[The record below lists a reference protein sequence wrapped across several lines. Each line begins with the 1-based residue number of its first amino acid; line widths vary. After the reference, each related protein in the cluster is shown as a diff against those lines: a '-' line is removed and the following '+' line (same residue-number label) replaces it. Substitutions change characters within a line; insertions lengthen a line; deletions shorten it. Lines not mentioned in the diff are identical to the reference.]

1 MSGGMRFGI
10 GARASRV
17 EDQRFI
23 TGKGHFGD
31 DVTVPGELFAEI
43 VHAEVPAGRIEE
55 IDIEAAAAMPGVF
68 AVFTAADLKAD
79 GVGVI
84 PCTGLRARPLERA
97 DGSVVEAPPRHAL
110 ADGAVRYV
118 GEPVAM
124 VVAESRAA
132 ARDAAEAV
140 MVTIEDRPH
149 AADLMMAAAEGAP
162 AVWDDAPDNTVFV
175 KNVGDHE
182 AVDAALS
189 GSAHISRVRLP
200 FQRLAMSPMEPRTAH
215 GSIEDGRY
223 VLRCGTQAPHAAGRV
238 LAEILGVST
247 EGVRL
252 VTGDMGGA
260 FGMRSAV
267 FPEMVLVLWAA
278 RKLGR
283 PVKWTGTR
291 SAHFLTDDMGRDMVM
306 EAELGLD
313 ADGNFTAL
321 KVRNT
326 AAVGAYLS
334 MQGPLPAFVNLGG
347 LAGVYRTPVI
357 SAAVRGVYT
366 NTVPTAPY
374 RGAGRPEAI
383 ACIELAIDEAAR
395 QFGFDRFALRQ
406 RNMIKPADMPFQ
418 TGLAYK
424 YDCGDFP
431 AAMAKVLDLADIA
444 ALEARRS
451 DAAARGKLLGFGLC
465 MAIESTAGFLDESAS
480 IAMAPGGRAV
490 LGMGSANHG
499 QGHETA
505 MRQVV
510 GETLGLP
517 LDAIDY
523 AMGDTDEIAH
533 GSGTFGS
540 RSAIFGGSAA
550 LEAARALVAK
560 GLAQAAALFGVE
572 PADVRFDDG
581 LFYQDSSNRSL
592 SWAELAAEASGGEG
606 LSAEARWS
614 SEDASTYPNGAH
626 VVEVEI
632 DRETGAAVLTRYEAV
647 SDAGTL
653 LNPMIVEG
661 QIHGGVVQGLG
672 QVFSEAMV
680 YDASGQPVSASFMD
694 YAMPRADDLCNIGV
708 AHASVPTAKNPIGA
722 KGAGEAGTVGALG
735 AGLAAVADALA
746 PAGVREI
753 LMPASPGRVWEA
765 IEAARNGK

>member
-31 DVTVPGELFAEI
+31 DVTTAGELFAEI
-43 VHAEVPAGRIEE
+43 VHAEMPSGRIIE
-55 IDIEAAAAMPGVF
+55 IDTTAATEMPGVLG
-68 AVFTAADLKAD
+68 VYTAADLKAD
-79 GVGVI
+79 GVGPI
-84 PCTGLRARPLERA
+84 PCVGLRARPLERA
-97 DGSVVEAPPRHAL
+97 DGSTLVEPPRHAL

-140 MVTIEDRPH
+140 MVSIEDRPH
-149 AADLMMAAAEGAP
+149 VTDIFDAAAEGAP
-162 AVWDDAPDNTVFV
+162 AVWDEAPDNTCFV
-175 KNVGDHE
+175 KSVGDRA
-182 AVDAALS
+182 AVDAALAQ
-189 GSAHISRVRLP
+189 SAHVARVTLP

-223 VLRCGTQAPHAAGRV
+223 VLRCGTQGPHGARRV
-238 LAEILGVST
+238 LAEMFGVDV
-247 EGVRL
+247 ENVRL
-252 VTGDMGGA
+252 ITGDMGGA

-278 RKLGR
+278 KKLGR

-291 SAHFLTDDMGRDMVM
+291 SEHFLTDDMGRDMVM

-313 ADGNFTAL
+313 AEGNFTAMR
-321 KVRNT
+321 VRNT
-326 AAVGAYLS
+326 ASVGAYLS
-334 MQGPLPAFVNLGG
+334 MQGPLPAYVNLGG

-357 SAAVRGVYT
+357 AADVRGVYT

-383 ACIELAIDEAAR
+383 CCIELAIDEAAR
-395 QFGFDRFALRQ
+395 RFGFDRFELRR
-406 RNMIKPADMPFQ
+406 RNMIAPADMPYK
-418 TGLAYK
+418 TGLFYT

-431 AAMAKVLDLADIA
+431 AIMAKALELADAA
-444 ALEARRS
+444 ALDARRA
-451 DAAARGKLLGFGLC
+451 DAAARGKLLGFGLA
-465 MAIESTAGFLDESAS
+465 MAIESTAGFLDESAT
-480 IAMAPGGRAV
+480 IEIGANGRAK

-510 GETLGLP
+510 GETLGLS
-517 LDAIDY
+517 LDDIDY

-533 GSGTFGS
+533 GTGTFGS
-540 RSAIFGGSAA
+540 RSAIYGGSAA
-550 LEAARALVAK
+550 LEASRALVAN
-560 GLAQAAALFGVE
+560 GVTAAATLFGTD

-581 LFYQDSSNRSL
+581 LFYDGNSNRSA
-592 SWAELAAEASGGEG
+592 SWAELAAEGGAG

-614 SEDASTYPNGAH
+614 AEDASTYPNGAH

-632 DRETGAAVLTRYEAV
+632 DRETGAAIVTRYQAV

-680 YDASGQPVSASFMD
+680 YDPSGQPVSASFMD
-694 YAMPRADDLCNIGV
+694 YAMPRADDMPSIAV
-708 AHASVPTAKNPIGA
+708 AHAPVPTAKNPVGA
-722 KGAGEAGTVGALG
+722 KGAGEAGTVGALA

-746 PAGVREI
+746 PVGVRDI
-753 LMPASPGRVWEA
+753 LMPASPARVWEA
-765 IEAARNGK
+765 MRRAAAA